1 MDFKVMD
8 NKALLTALILNNPKL
23 STKKVLQI
31 YGLSKALEIMNT
43 RELKTIFSTRSWQ
56 RIITE
61 TQVEILE
68 IESPLYKIRYQIVKT
83 PIISTEF
90 I

>member
-1 MDFKVMD
+1 MDD
-8 NKALLTALILNNPKL
+8 KALLTALILNNPKL
-23 STKKVLQI
+23 STKKVIQI

-68 IESPLYKIRYQIVKT
+68 IESPLYKSLSENSNKSKIVNRRGKLA
-83 PIISTEF
+83 
-90 I
+90 